1 MASAE
6 LMKASLPPT
15 EEARLKA
22 LISYS
27 ILDTP
32 PEKQFDD
39 ITRLAAF
46 IADCP
51 MATITLVDRNRQWFK
66 SKAGADITETPR
78 DVSFCAH
85 TILQRSPLVVPDAT
99 QDLRFR
105 DNPFVTGEPSLRY
118 YAGIPLVTQDD
129 HALGALCVLDLSP
142 RDLRPEQLDALRTL
156 GRQVM
161 TLLDLRHA
169 VSEISI
175 ACSQL
180 RQREGMEGAG
190 ELLLHLEDEIE
201 KLKAA
206 LMQF

>member
-1 MASAE
+1 
-6 LMKASLPPT
+6 MKASLPPT
-15 EEARLKA
+15 EEARLQT
-22 LISYS
+22 LITYN

-66 SKAGADITETPR
+66 AKVGADVTETPR

-85 TILQRSPLVVPDAT
+85 AILQREPFVVPDAA

-105 DNPFVTGEPSLRY
+105 DNPFVTGEPGLRY

-129 HALGALCVLDLSP
+129 HALGTLCVFDLTP
-142 RDLRPEQLDALRTL
+142 KDLGPGQLDALRTL

-161 TLLDLRHA
+161 NLLDLRRA

-175 ACSQL
+175 AWSQL
-180 RQREGMEGAG
+180 REREEMEGAG
-190 ELLLHLEDEIE
+190 DLLLHLEDKIE
-201 KLKAA
+201 NLKAA
-206 LMQF
+206 LARF